1 MSTVTVGDR
10 PVLALE
16 PMRRRHLRAVLRIEE
31 RTQSHGWSLG
41 LFLAELSRTRAGAS
55 GGRPADRSYLVATHR
70 GRVVGF
76 GGMLF
81 VAGDGHL
88 VTLSTDPD
96 WQRRGVA
103 TRILV
108 ALCREAISAGCD
120 QLTLELRASNTA
132 ALALYRRFGF
142 APAGVRRGY
151 YEDNGEDA
159 LVLWAT
165 EVATPGYR
173 ERLDRLEHL
182 ATATEEHR

>member
-1 MSTVTVGDR
+1 MSAVVVEAR
-10 PVLALE
+10 PALSLE

-31 RTQSHGWSLG
+31 RTQAHGWSLG
-41 LFLAELSRTRAGAS
+41 LFLGELSRTRAGEMS
-55 GGRPADRSYLVATHR
+55 GRPADRSYLVAQHR

-103 TRILV
+103 TQLLL
-108 ALCREAISAGCD
+108 ALCREALAAGCE
-120 QLTLELRASNTA
+120 QLTLELRASNVP

-142 APAGVRRGY
+142 APAGVRKGY

-165 EVATPGYR
+165 DVATPEYGA
-173 ERLDRLEHL
+173 RLDRI
-182 ATATEEHR
+182 AARTGAEELR